1 MLVKVLSLG
10 TNWWSRSRI
19 LSGPQ
24 RQVYYNSTGVR
35 CGRKVRR
42 HWLVPGLLRFHGF
55 YWNGAKPDPLAAA
68 EACGGTFLCSDLA
81 YAYGGNRLL
90 FLSRNC
96 APAPPDFYLVTVS
109 SETHGAIDFFS
120 NVWRSVFTRVIA
132 ISQLRDQQE
141 AMLLM
146 GAGDW
151 VQTANGF
158 WRLPVPARSDESA
171 ALIRTGAGEAR
182 EEMP

>member
-10 TNWWSRSRI
+10 INWWSRSR
-19 LSGPQ
+19 LSLEPE
-24 RQVYYNSTGVR
+24 RQVHYNSTGVR

-42 HWLVPGLLRFHGF
+42 HWLIPGLLRF
-55 YWNGAKPDPLAAA
+55 NGANFDRGCWAD
-68 EACGGTFLCSDLA
+68 ACGKTFLCSDLA
-81 YAYGGNRLL
+81 YACGGNRLL
-90 FLSRNC
+90 FLGRNC
-96 APAPPDFYLVTVS
+96 DSAPPDFYLVTIS
-109 SETHGAIDFFS
+109 SDVYGVIDFSS

-132 ISQLRDQQE
+132 ISQLRHQQE

-151 VQTANGF
+151 LQTSSGF
-158 WRLPVPARSDESA
+158 WRLRAPSGSDESP
-171 ALIRTGAGEAR
+171 ALLRAGGSQAS